1 MFQKIIFYAFI
12 FLMIVFQVFFL
23 SHFFP
28 NSTAPSLIILM
39 IIFWTIKVGF
49 EKTLKVAIF
58 SGILLDIFYF
68 WPIGVNVISLVVVS
82 FLTGYL
88 AKRFL
93 VADFFSRVFWVIII
107 ISIATVAN
115 DFIGFAI
122 FEMISFFKKINN
134 IESLFTFLIWKEIL
148 VNIILFAIIYW
159 PIKKLTSFLS
169 LYSRKGELK
178 YHVK

>member
-1 MFQKIIFYAFI
+1 
-12 FLMIVFQVFFL
+12 
-23 SHFFP
+23 
-28 NSTAPSLIILM
+28 M

-93 VADFFSRVFWVIII
+93 VADFFSRVFWVVII
-107 ISIATVAN
+107 ISVATVAN
-115 DFIGFAI
+115 DCINFAI
-122 FEMISFFKKINN
+122 FELLAFFQKTNN
-134 IESLFTFLIWKEIL
+134 SQAVFSFLIWKEIV

-159 PIKKLTSFLS
+159 PIRKLTGFLS

-178 YHVK
+178 YHAK